1 MNEFVLGEFYEAIAD
16 DLRIGTSHICL
27 YLALVN
33 EGNSETGEFF
43 PVDRAKLMKN
53 AKISRKT
60 YHKCMQELREYGYIK
75 YEPANSPFSRS
86 RVLLK
91 RL

>member
-1 MNEFVLGEFYEAIAD
+1 MSTFILEEFYEAIAD
-16 DLRIGTSHICL
+16 DARIGNTHICL

-33 EGNSETGEFF
+33 QGNSFGNFF
-43 PVDRAKLMKN
+43 EINRANLLKN

-60 YHKCMQELREYGYIK
+60 YHKCMKELREYGYIK
-75 YEPANSPFSRS
+75 YEPSNNPFSRS